1 MKHLL
6 LLIGFVLVQ
15 ITVTAQSK
23 FQGTIKYSWEFSGE
37 GVESFGYMMPT
48 GTSLI
53 TSKFG
58 SRLAFEGGM
67 MAGMMGEF
75 VYNTKKK
82 KSYTIKVDQKTA
94 SELPAEEEVE
104 TLEPTITKTEETA
117 TILGHSC
124 QKYLITTMVNGEE
137 SSQQVWTTSDI
148 SIYDSGN
155 NASMALGGTA
165 KIEGFPMKVVVEQ
178 GGITMVMTVTE
189 LTPGAPSKTLFS
201 VPKDYTM
208 EPYDPSGGFGM

>member
-6 LLIGFVLVQ
+6 LLIGLVFVQL
-15 ITVTAQSK
+15 TVTAQTK

-37 GVESFGYMMPT
+37 GVESFGFMMPT

-67 MAGMMGEF
+67 MADMMGEF
-75 VYNTKKK
+75 IYNTKKK
-82 KSYTIKVDQKTA
+82 KSYTIKVDKETA
-94 SELPAEEEVE
+94 SELPAEETAAMPEQ
-104 TLEPTITKTEETA
+104 TITKADEVID
-117 TILGHSC
+117 ILGHPC
-124 QKYLITTMVNGEE
+124 QKYLITTMQDGVETT
-137 SSQQVWTTSDI
+137 QQVWTASDI

-165 KIEGFPMKVVVEQ
+165 KIEGFPMKVMVEQ
-178 GGITMVMTVTE
+178 GGITMIMTVTE
-189 LTPGAPSKTLFS
+189 LTPGNPSKSLFS
-201 VPKDYTM
+201 VPKGYTM